1 MEFRLLGPLEV
12 HSAGRIAHVKGFKKK
27 AALGYLLLKMNQ
39 VVSTSQ
45 LTRALWVSE
54 RRPATARKMVQNAVC
69 GLRSMLMTEGP
80 EVDGRQAPALVTR
93 SPGYILSVD
102 PWSVD
107 LFVFEH
113 KLAEGRNRL
122 HEGAPGEAA
131 VLLREAVSLWRGPA
145 LEDIAEAG
153 LQWPE
158 LDIIN
163 EARLNAMEEL
173 FQAELEIGRHRA
185 ILNQLELL
193 TAAEPFRERACAQL
207 MLALYRCGRQTDAL
221 KVFER
226 TRNTMV
232 ESFGLEPGRELKA
245 LQWAILRHDPVLRRV
260 STGEPAASITLTR
273 SRKTRSRAPGED
285 SAGRSPRRNHGQG
298 RDVGI
303 TGGAPVHDVSQNEM
317 SALLIRLASPEEQ
330 PGSDTGRSEQAT
342 ALYHEVEGCGGKI
355 KSTVGIISVALF
367 APHDRGE
374 HPAVLAVRTAL
385 KLCGRRSAWKY
396 ADACLVV
403 TGQIVVP
410 ESPGP
415 QQGAL
420 TITGGL
426 MERGQH
432 LLMCIPKGEI
442 WVSEAV
448 YRQAYSA
455 SAYKDL
461 LTDLESWHV
470 LSIFSSD
477 CETGQ
482 A

>member
-45 LTRALWVSE
+45 LTRALWVPE

-69 GLRSMLMTEGP
+69 GLRRMLMTEGP

-122 HEGAPGEAA
+122 HEGAPGEAS

-232 ESFGLEPGRELKA
+232 ESLGLEPGRELKA
-245 LQWAILRHDPVLRRV
+245 LQWAILRQDPVLRRT
-260 STGEPAASITLTR
+260 STGEPAAVSITLTR
-273 SRKTRSRAPGED
+273 SRMTRSRAPGVD
-285 SAGRSPRRNHGQG
+285 SVGRSPQRNHGQS

-303 TGGAPVHDVSQNEM
+303 PRGAPVRDVSRNEM
-317 SALLIRLASPEEQ
+317 SALLIRLASPREQ

-367 APHDRGE
+367 AAHDRGE
-374 HPAVLAVRTAL
+374 HPAILAVRTAM
-385 KLCGRRSAWKY
+385 KLSGRRSARKY

-403 TGQIVVP
+403 TGEIVVP

-420 TITGGL
+420 TITGRL

-442 WVSEAV
+442 WFSEAV
-448 YRQAYSA
+448 YRQICST

-461 LTDLESWHV
+461 PTDLESWHA

-477 CETGQ
+477 GETGP
-482 A
+482 